1 MSNNLTKVGILG
13 GSGFTGEELL
23 RILSNHPKTEVI
35 AVSSRDLLGQST
47 SKIVKESNLIF
58 VKPDDDI
65 FYDCEVIFFAT
76 PHGVSMSMVSSFLT
90 KNIKVIDLSA
100 DFRLKNTKIWE
111 EWYGSLHT
119 QEELL
124 SESVYGLTELNI
136 KEIKS
141 ARLVAVPGCYPTS
154 SLLGVLPILN
164 SKLEVDSIIIDAKS
178 GISGAG
184 RKTVQNGLS
193 EEIQEN
199 FRAYGLEG
207 HRHLP
212 EIQEILE
219 LVVGYPI
226 KINFLPH
233 LIPAMR
239 GIYSTIYI
247 QVKELL
253 DLDIQDLYELY
264 YADSANVKIMES
276 DKVPDIKS
284 IAKTNNCNISVNYS
298 NIENQIIV
306 ISSIDNLLKGAAGQ
320 AVECYNLMNGFSQ
333 STGLKNG

>member
-23 RILSNHPKTEVI
+23 RILSNHPNTEVI
-35 AVSSRDLLGQST
+35 AVSSRELLGQST

-58 VKPDDDI
+58 IKPDDDI

-124 SESVYGLTELNI
+124 SESVYGLTELNL

-219 LVVGYPI
+219 LVAGYPI

-298 NIENQIIV
+298 NIKNQIIV

-333 STGLKNG
+333 NTGLKNG